1 MKKSLIASLA
11 ALALSAPVLAQT
23 QPNPE
28 NPSDGLTIAKFNEVW
43 QGYVGE
49 AADKKITPQYV
60 CFPNYCGY
68 SQAWANEKELVM
80 LVSGTI
86 TNATPTQVVGSGFQT
101 ICVQKPSSMAMRVC
115 VSSIGYV
122 WTEGWN
128 GSTWV
133 AIKTIF
139 SHFVG

>member
-68 SQAWANEKELVM
+68 YKAR
-80 LVSGTI
+80 
-86 TNATPTQVVGSGFQT
+86 PTKRIGHARQRHDHERYSYTGCWFRLSDYLCAKAVFYGH
-101 ICVQKPSSMAMRVC
+101 ARMRQ
-115 VSSIGYV
+115 
-122 WTEGWN
+122 
-128 GSTWV
+128 
-133 AIKTIF
+133 
-139 SHFVG
+139 